1 MGKYLD
7 DLWDDLEQTWDLAMK
22 VNDLPETERG
32 DPNQAWEGHFKNDN
46 LVDVVRTEAEKSA
59 DNNLTKVFCTN
70 IYGIQYNNETRYW
83 VPFRH
88 GEVDVV
94 KFSED

>member
-7 DLWDDLEQTWDLAMK
+7 DLWNDLEKTWDLAMK
-22 VNDLPETERG
+22 VNDLAVEDRA
-32 DPNQAWEGHFKNDN
+32 DPSKSWVDHFKGEA
-46 LVDVVRTEAEKSA
+46 LVDVNRTESELNAENA
-59 DNNLTKVFCTN
+59 FGKVYCNN
-70 IYGIQYNNETRYW
+70 IYGLQYNPETKYW

>member
-46 LVDVVRTEAEKSA
+46 LVDAVRTEAEKSA
-59 DNNLTKVFCTN
+59 DNNSPKYFAQTSMGFN
-70 IYGIQYNNETRYW
+70 IIMRLSIGCHFGT
-83 VPFRH
+83 
-88 GEVDVV
+88 V
-94 KFSED
+94 KWT

>member
-7 DLWDDLEQTWDLAMK
+7 DLWNDLEKTWDLAMK
-22 VNDLPETERG
+22 VNDLAIEERAG
-32 DPNQAWEGHFKNDN
+32 PSKSWVDHFKGEA
-46 LVDVVRTEAEKSA
+46 LVDVNRTESELNAE
-59 DNNLTKVFCTN
+59 NPLIKVYCNN
-70 IYGIQYNNETRYW
+70 IYGLQYNADTKYW

-88 GEVDVV
+88 SEVDVV

>member
-7 DLWDDLEQTWDLAMK
+7 DLWDDLEKTWDLAMK
-22 VNDLPETERG
+22 VNDLAVEDRA
-32 DPNQAWEGHFKNDN
+32 DPSKSWVDFFKGEA
-46 LVDVVRTEAEKSA
+46 LVDVNRTEAELNTENPLS
-59 DNNLTKVFCTN
+59 KVYCNN
-70 IYGIQYNNETRYW
+70 IYGLQYNPETKYW